1 VALKVVPKAPCD
13 IENCFLKDG
22 HECKVYTRENLP
34 IRAKE
39 QFDAAV
45 RAIFRI
51 SSVLK
56 GTVSRDFLLLI
67 FFMNQFTPSPRVSH

>member
-1 VALKVVPKAPCD
+1 VAVKVVPKPPV
-13 IENCFLKDG
+13 ILKIVPKAG

-45 RAIFRI
+45 GAIFRI
-51 SSVLK
+51 CSVLK
-56 GTVSRDFLLLI
+56 
-67 FFMNQFTPSPRVSH
+67 